1 MTQNKELGKGKV
13 IQHKMKNKWKIL
25 QKVEKRIEDMLH
37 KNGEQKEI
45 ERRYEEQGVFFLLFS
60 KEIIRYVFERYCVD
74 LMVFF

>member
-1 MTQNKELGKGKV
+1 MEDITESR
-13 IQHKMKNKWKIL
+13 KM
-25 QKVEKRIEDMLH
+25 VEDMLH

-74 LMVFF
+74 LMVLFFEKKINKNSLF

>member
-1 MTQNKELGKGKV
+1 
-13 IQHKMKNKWKIL
+13 
-25 QKVEKRIEDMLH
+25 MLH

-74 LMVFF
+74 LMVFFLKENK